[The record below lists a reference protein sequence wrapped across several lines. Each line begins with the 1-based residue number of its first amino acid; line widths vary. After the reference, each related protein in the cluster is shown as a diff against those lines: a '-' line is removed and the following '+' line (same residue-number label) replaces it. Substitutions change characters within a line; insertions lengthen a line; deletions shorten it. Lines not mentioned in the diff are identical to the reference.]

1 MASKSVASEN
11 SEFRISAGTVSELRL
26 QLQDAI
32 KAHAELDRVRKNI
45 SDAAV
50 AGWPAKALTMEGIA
64 PRAVDADVYQAVE
77 MLSLLD
83 VLEEV

>member
-1 MASKSVASEN
+1 MASEIVASEN
-11 SEFRISAGTVSELRL
+11 SEFRISAETVDELRL

-32 KAHAELDRVRKNI
+32 KAHAELERVRKNI
-45 SDAAV
+45 TDAAA

-64 PRAVDADVYQAVE
+64 PRAVDADVYGAAD
-77 MLSLLD
+77 MLTLLD